1 MTSQYP
7 ANRWTYYWLL
17 VIVGVTGDLYS
28 KSTIFEQLGFPNQV
42 GPVLWQTPGG
52 WITFRFV
59 TNFNQGALWGIGQG
73 FAVAFASLSIFAVCG
88 VIYWLFF
95 RNAAVSLWLTIALAF
110 VSAGAL
116 GNMYDRLALHGCMV
130 NGQKIHAVRD
140 FLLFTF
146 GAFHWPVFNFADVFV
161 VTGSIMLILQ
171 TLFVQPSDA
180 TTPASTDLPADG
192 SQAMRPSSSEPT
204 ASAT

>member
-1 MTSQYP
+1 MTPRFP
-7 ANRWTYYWLL
+7 ANRWAYYWLL

-28 KSTIFEQLGFPNQV
+28 KSAIFQQLGFPNKV
-42 GPVLWQTPGG
+42 GPILWQTANG
-52 WITFRFV
+52 WLTFRFV

-73 FAVAFASLSIFAVCG
+73 YAVAFAALSIIAVCG

-116 GNMYDRLALHGCMV
+116 GNMYDRLALHGCMI
-130 NGQKIHAVRD
+130 NGQKVYAVRD

-146 GAFHWPVFNFADVFV
+146 GNFHWPVFNFADMYV

-171 TLFVQPSDA
+171 TLFVQPSE
-180 TTPASTDLPADG
+180 ASTLASAEVPAD
-192 SQAMRPSSSEPT
+192 SPPSTRPSSSEPT
-204 ASAT
+204 ASTT